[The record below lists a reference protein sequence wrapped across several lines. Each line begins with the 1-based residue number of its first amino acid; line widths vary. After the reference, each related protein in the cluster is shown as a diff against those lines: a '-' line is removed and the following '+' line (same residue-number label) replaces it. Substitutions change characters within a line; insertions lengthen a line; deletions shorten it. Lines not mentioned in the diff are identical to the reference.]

1 MLALHDTERSGHMP
15 PCSTI
20 LLNRTSARPYMGH
33 GRSKLDHDRTRD
45 KSIWYAMMPCS
56 VLAMLL
62 VVLMCSVG
70 CRSTGDR
77 NEGQASRR
85 YAFQTSIGT
94 VSWKFED
101 AGWDVIHIPRER
113 GGILEILS
121 ASHKD
126 GRYLD
131 ICIYRSPFYAT
142 AEWIVTDTEAK
153 IVDVVKSSDG
163 ALTFKIIR
171 LENGTTLAKE
181 DSKHITVDR
190 VGGPAGAP
198 PVNSWTKGIPYKV
211 LRSMQVEE

>member
-1 MLALHDTERSGHMP
+1 
-15 PCSTI
+15 
-20 LLNRTSARPYMGH
+20 MGH
-33 GRSKLDHDRTRD
+33 GCSKLDHDRTRD

-101 AGWDVIHIPRER
+101 AGWDVLHIPR
-113 GGILEILS
+113 GGGSLEILS

-126 GRYLD
+126 GRQLD
-131 ICIYRSPFYAT
+131 IGIYPPGSAAYAT

-198 PVNSWTKGIPYKV
+198 PVNSWTKGIPYTV